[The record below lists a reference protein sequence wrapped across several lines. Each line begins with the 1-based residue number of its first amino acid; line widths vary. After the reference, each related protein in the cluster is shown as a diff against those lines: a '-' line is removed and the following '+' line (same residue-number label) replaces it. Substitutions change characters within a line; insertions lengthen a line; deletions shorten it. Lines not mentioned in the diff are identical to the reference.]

1 MAIGSDCSFV
11 GHMAR
16 YIGETVTIFTTSG
29 GLSGQ
34 GFTGVLLAVN
44 PNFVRLLSETGA
56 APSCPLGSECVDY
69 YQINSGN
76 DQCCNGH
83 KGNRRSF
90 STGAV
95 CDIPVDRIA
104 SFVHN
109 AV

>member
-1 MAIGSDCSFV
+1 MPNGSDCTFV
-11 GHMAR
+11 GHLSR

-34 GFTGVLLAVN
+34 GFTGVILAVN
-44 PNFVRLLSETGA
+44 PTFVRLLSEVGP
-56 APSCPLGSECVDY
+56 APSCPLGSDCTDY

-76 DQCCNGH
+76 NQCNNND
-83 KGNRRSF
+83 NRRRANVGS
-90 STGAV
+90 V
-95 CDIPVDRIA
+95 CDIPIDRIA